1 MKRIV
6 RLSCVLLLN
15 LAMIMLCGST
25 FTTDVQ
31 AKEDSV
37 ILGGTVYTITGE
49 KNYKKKKKKNGKASS
64 SKNTMGSLIINGTV
78 FEDPSVEQG
87 YIADSTVS
95 LSYKVN
101 EFLENN
107 GKCIN

>member
-49 KNYKKKKKKNGKASS
+49 KNYKYTEGKNGKASN

-101 EFLENN
+101 ELLENN